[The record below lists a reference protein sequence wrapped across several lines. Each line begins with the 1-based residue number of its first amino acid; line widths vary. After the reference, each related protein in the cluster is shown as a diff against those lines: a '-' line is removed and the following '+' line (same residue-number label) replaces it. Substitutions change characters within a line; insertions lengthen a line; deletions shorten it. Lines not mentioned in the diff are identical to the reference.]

1 MQFAMRRWPQ
11 LEGKLIPVSD
21 EGEMVNILMNYT
33 DTDSVCSSYGR
44 AGGKCYI
51 HICTEL

>member
-1 MQFAMRRWPQ
+1 M
-11 LEGKLIPVSD
+11 SD
-21 EGEMVNILMNYT
+21 ESEMVNILMNDT
-33 DTDSVCSSYGR
+33 DTDSVCSSGM